1 MEETKIERVAKAAAK
16 EAIAALKAEEKKN
29 RKVKIYQN
37 TKALMENYQRM
48 VKSVQEGVSDLSDLT
63 EEPIE
68 GLPDDDSNV
77 FVESIVRSKLRSLI
91 MLAHVDKCLKLV
103 EDEEYTR
110 NSHERYL
117 AFKYYYIDG
126 LSHESISEV
135 LNCTD
140 RTSRRWINELTRN
153 LSVYL
158 FGVDALIL

>member
-16 EAIAALKAEEKKN
+16 EAIAELKEEEKKN

-63 EEPIE
+63 DDPVE
-68 GLPDDDSNV
+68 GLTDETEV
-77 FVESIVRSKLRSLI
+77 FIESIVRSKLRSLI
-91 MLAHVDKCLKLV
+91 MLAHVDKCLKLL
-103 EDEEYTR
+103 EDEEYGR

-117 AFKYYYIDG
+117 AFRYYYIDKM
-126 LSHESISEV
+126 SHESISEI